1 MTKERLS
8 PLAFTAKLYV
18 SALAS
23 AQDNLARATMQ
34 RERMPEWVSGN
45 GEPIDEVV
53 AGYWA
58 DVNEIKENAAA
69 MGIAIADNRVTFS
82 KA

>member
-34 RERMPEWVSGN
+34 RERMPEWGSGN
-45 GEPIDEVV
+45 GEPL
-53 AGYWA
+53 Y
-58 DVNEIKENAAA
+58 
-69 MGIAIADNRVTFS
+69 
-82 KA
+82 

>member
-1 MTKERLS
+1 
-8 PLAFTAKLYV
+8 
-18 SALAS
+18 
-23 AQDNLARATMQ
+23 MQ